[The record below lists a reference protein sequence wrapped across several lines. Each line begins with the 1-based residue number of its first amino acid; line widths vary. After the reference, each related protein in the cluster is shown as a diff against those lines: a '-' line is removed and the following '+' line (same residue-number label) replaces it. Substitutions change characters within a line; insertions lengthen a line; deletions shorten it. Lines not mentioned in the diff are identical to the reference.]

1 MRIQVTGL
9 GQAGLLLEFDALR
22 VMIDPYLSDSIAQID
37 PKKHRR
43 TPVDPAVWDVR
54 PDMMIFTHD
63 HRDHYDEETV
73 RRFLTADRRMTVLS
87 PFSVWQKVRGI
98 GRHNCVLLSPGVEWT
113 QGGVTV
119 CAVPAAHSDP
129 HALGVLLKTPD
140 FCAYVTGDTLYSR
153 RVIEAVDTPVD
164 VVFLPVNG
172 EGNNMNA
179 QDAARFARAIGAK
192 RAAPL
197 HIGRFDDM
205 TAEDFPFEGRLA
217 LPLFRTIALGRG

>member
-1 MRIQVTGL
+1 MRIQVTWL

-37 PKKHRR
+37 PQKHRR
-43 TPVDPAVWDVR
+43 TAVDPAVWDVR

-63 HRDHYDEETV
+63 HRDHYDEETA
-73 RRFLTADRRMTVLS
+73 RRFLMADRRMTVLS

-129 HALGVLLKTPD
+129 HALGVLLKAPD

-153 RVIEAVDTPVD
+153 RVIEAVDAPVD

-179 QDAARFARAIGAK
+179 QDAVRFARTIGAK

-197 HIGRFDDM
+197 HIGLFDDM

-217 LPLFRTIALGRG
+217 LPLFHAIALGRG

>member
-1 MRIQVTGL
+1 MT
-9 GQAGLLLEFDALR
+9 A
-22 VMIDPYLSDSIAQID
+22 
-37 PKKHRR
+37 
-43 TPVDPAVWDVR
+43 
-54 PDMMIFTHD
+54 
-63 HRDHYDEETV
+63 

-87 PFSVWQKVRGI
+87 PVSVWQKVRGI

-129 HALGVLLKTPD
+129 HAIGVLLKAPD

-153 RVIEAVDTPVD
+153 RVIEAIDAPVD

-197 HIGRFDDM
+197 HIGLFDDM

-217 LPLFRTIALGRG
+217 LPLFRAIALGRG